1 VIIFISK
8 EFSRFKWLRGKLKIG
23 GKVSPDG
30 AQICANLRIYLFVDR
45 IDRQESDDGT
55 RYKLPGSGGTF
66 DL

>member
-1 VIIFISK
+1 
-8 EFSRFKWLRGKLKIG
+8 LRGKLKIG

-30 AQICANLRIYLFVDR
+30 AQICANLRICLFVDR
-45 IDRQESDDGT
+45 IDRQESDDST